1 MVLSEREQILFDLIE
16 QDLRMQK
23 EILGSRPEL
32 YLGGTS
38 ESQVYPRAEKF
49 VSADGTLNREAVRNF
64 RNLEIFIAD
73 IPSRRNPPEF
83 RTASKIL
90 PQERKELL
98 LLYKIFKEVSFGG
111 VGVLDL
117 LREYPCDSVGS
128 PILFSCN
135 GYTFTKKWLIR
146 VYFLLLFRYYVL
158 PGLEKNF
165 TLIDVGGNYG
175 YFSALIKRDNPCC
188 CQILLDFPEPLALAH
203 YYLQTLFPEA
213 KISSYQTIAGM
224 KSIDRD
230 FIMAHDFVLLPPFL
244 YERLQTGSVDVFS
257 GISSLGEMSREWF
270 EYYFRSQV
278 FSSARYFFCMHN
290 QVRSSRYD
298 TDLTIRDYHLHD
310 FKKLFFRISPEVFP
324 EEEVRSPYFEFIG
337 ERVYR

>member
-1 MVLSEREQILFDLIE
+1 MVLSNREQFLFGLIE

-23 EILGSRPEL
+23 EFLCSQPEL

-38 ESQVYPRAEKF
+38 EAQVYPRADKF
-49 VSADGTLNREAVRNF
+49 VSPDGTLNREAVRNF

-73 IPSRRNPPEF
+73 IPSRHNPLGSRN
-83 RTASKIL
+83 ADKIL

-98 LLYKIFKEVSFGG
+98 LLYKACKEVCLGG

-117 LREYPCDSVGS
+117 LRDYPCDDVGG
-128 PILFSCN
+128 PILFFYN

-146 VYFLLLFRYYVL
+146 VYFLLLFRHYVL
-158 PGLEKNF
+158 PGLEENF
-165 TLIDVGGNYG
+165 TLMDVGGNYG

-188 CQILLDFPEPLALAH
+188 SQVLLDFPEPLALAH
-203 YYLQTLFPEA
+203 YYLQTHFPEA
-213 KISSYQTIAGM
+213 KIASYQTIAALE
-224 KSIDRD
+224 SIDRD
-230 FIMAHDFVLLPPFL
+230 FILAHDFILLPPFL

-270 EYYFRSQV
+270 EYYFRSRV

-298 TDLTIRDYHLHD
+298 TDLTILDYHLED
-310 FKKLFFRISPEVFP
+310 FKKLFFRIAPEVFP
-324 EEEVRSPYFEFIG
+324 EEDVLSPYFEFIG
-337 ERVYR
+337 ERVR